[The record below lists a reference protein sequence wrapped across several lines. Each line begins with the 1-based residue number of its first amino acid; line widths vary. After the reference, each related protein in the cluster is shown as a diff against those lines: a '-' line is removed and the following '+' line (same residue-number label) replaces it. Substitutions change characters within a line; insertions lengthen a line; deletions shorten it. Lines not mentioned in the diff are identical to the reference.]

1 MATVN
6 LETKTV
12 VITGEF
18 EEVKSL
24 GILNPKGSGRTIVIT
39 GIIQKNSSI
48 VTSSIFVRRDNTDL
62 VVRGLDQ
69 RPITVDETIIAPLT
83 LVSKEGESFF
93 LQEGDELFASVGK
106 SGKTEFK
113 IKYFIFS

>member
-1 MATVN
+1 MANVD

-12 VITGEF
+12 IITGEY
-18 EEVKSL
+18 EEKKSL
-24 GILNPKGSGRTIVIT
+24 NIFNPKGSGKLIAVTS
-39 GIIQKNSSI
+39 IIQKDSSI
-48 VTSSIFVRRDNTDL
+48 VTSSIFVRRDNSDL

-69 RPITVDETIIAPLT
+69 RPVTVNETIIAPLT